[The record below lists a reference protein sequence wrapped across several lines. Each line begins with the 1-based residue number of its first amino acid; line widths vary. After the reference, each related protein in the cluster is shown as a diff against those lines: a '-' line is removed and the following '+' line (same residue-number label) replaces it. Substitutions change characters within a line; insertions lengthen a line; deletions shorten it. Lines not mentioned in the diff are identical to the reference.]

1 MVSKS
6 QKINPLLRVG
16 DHLIARRF
24 AYTHHGLYM
33 GDGKVLEYI
42 QNGGVTIVPLETFA
56 QRHAVYIREHSEAKF
71 TGEKAVKRGLTRL
84 GENNYN
90 LLTCNCE
97 HFVNWCIDGVSNS
110 RQVDNLILTIIPF
123 YSLFHKSNFIRGCL
137 KIVFDNPASL
147 DAALERINIH
157 NLNVTDPITRA
168 KELSE
173 DVLGTQRQGIVN
185 LTAKITSATQ
195 LSKEY
200 TSWLRYKKNSITSH
214 FAALNRTLSHP
225 AATLHL
231 IGNKLGLTSGHSFHK
246 THEADAPMPS
256 SVQSSMPSSL
266 AFTPAIAAE
275 TAPAPSVMPSGNN
288 TVPCPSFSAEETNNA
303 PTPAALELHA
313 EAMVNPPESF
323 WQRQAML
330 RDPSAHHSWLGTNLA
345 TVAAS
350 KLLGR
355 KDLQTDQ
362 KAPLDPDLSAR
373 TSDLHEAVNPEFAE
387 FELNAPSTSTTATST
402 AATVSAAGGAKVAG
416 ATSSHAENDAL
427 TSLKERS
434 AQQQWQAEADT
445 DHQRAL
451 SARLPKVH
459 IHLQCSTL
467 NGESFDPNTAQ
478 KELQRASLRHSQPEL
493 EAIVAPQDWHS
504 SASQRQALSNTTQD
518 YERSSMG
525 NAYTENPEEYGYSL
539 NDLVLEVAHQVTQ
552 DLRTQQRT
560 WRRLQRR
567 HSSSADNGAPA
578 PTTST
583 ASVPLLPMETITSD
597 TTDTADDQPANKL
610 ADKPTDPAAPA
621 NKAAPTTQNNG

>member
-71 TGEKAVKRGLTRL
+71 TGEEAVKRGLTRL

-214 FAALNRTLSHP
+214 LAALNRTLSHP

-231 IGNKLGLTSGHSFHK
+231 IGNKLGLTTGHTYHK
-246 THEADAPMPS
+246 THEADAPKPS
-256 SVQSSMPSSL
+256 SVQSSMPRSL

-275 TAPAPSVMPSGNN
+275 TAPAPDVMPSGNN
-288 TVPCPSFSAEETNNA
+288 TVPCPSFNAGEATNA

-313 EAMVNPPESF
+313 EAMVTPPEIF

-355 KDLQTDQ
+355 KDIHSDQ

-387 FELNAPSTSTTATST
+387 FELNAPSTST
-402 AATVSAAGGAKVAG
+402 AATVSAAGGATVVG
-416 ATSSHAENDAL
+416 TTSSHAENNAL

-434 AQQQWQAEADT
+434 AQQQWQADADT
-445 DHQRAL
+445 DQQRAL

-467 NGESFDPNTAQ
+467 NGETFDPNTAQ
-478 KELQRASLRHSQPEL
+478 KELQRASLRHSQSEL

-504 SASQRQALSNTTQD
+504 SISQKQALSNTTQD

-525 NAYTENPEEYGYSL
+525 NAYTEPPEEYGYSL

-560 WRRLQRR
+560 WRRQQRQHQGHHTEQR
-567 HSSSADNGAPA
+567 APA
-578 PTTST
+578 PTTTT
-583 ASVPLLPMETITSD
+583 ASVPLQPMEAITPN
-597 TTDTADDQPANKL
+597 APDDKL
-610 ADKPTDPAAPA
+610 ADKPAD
-621 NKAAPTTQNNG
+621 KKAPTT

>member
-157 NLNVTDPITRA
+157 NLNVIDPLTRA

-214 FAALNRTLSHP
+214 LAALNRTLSHP

-231 IGNKLGLTSGHSFHK
+231 IGNKLGLSTGHTFHK
-246 THEADAPMPS
+246 THEADAPMD
-256 SVQSSMPSSL
+256 SSL

-275 TAPAPSVMPSGNN
+275 TAPAPAVMPSGND
-288 TVPCPSFSAEETNNA
+288 TVPCPSFSAEETNHA

-387 FELNAPSTSTTATST
+387 FELNAQTISTNATASAALDSTSTAAS
-402 AATVSAAGGAKVAG
+402 ATVSAASRALGAGV
-416 ATSSHAENDAL
+416 TSSYAENDAPS
-427 TSLKERS
+427 SLKERS
-434 AQQQWQAEADT
+434 AQQQWQAEADE

-451 SARLPKVH
+451 SARLPEVH

-467 NGESFDPNTAQ
+467 NGEAFDPNTAQ
-478 KELQRASLRHSQPEL
+478 KELQRASLRHSQSEL
-493 EAIVAPQDWHS
+493 EAMVAPQDWHS
-504 SASQRQALSNTTQD
+504 SVSQKQALSNTTQD

-525 NAYTENPEEYGYSL
+525 NAYTETKEEYGYSL

-552 DLRTQQRT
+552 DLRTQQRS
-560 WRRLQRR
+560 WRRQQRQ
-567 HSSSADNGAPA
+567 HQSHHTQGAPA
-578 PTTST
+578 PTTTT
-583 ASVPLLPMETITSD
+583 ASVPLQPIEAVAPIETVVPIETVASNA
-597 TTDTADDQPANKL
+597 AD
-610 ADKPTDPAAPA
+610 DKPTD
-621 NKAAPTTQNNG
+621 KTAPTT

>member
-71 TGEKAVKRGLTRL
+71 TGEEAVKRGLTRL

-157 NLNVTDPITRA
+157 SLNVTDPITRA

-214 FAALNRTLSHP
+214 LAALNRTLSHP

-231 IGNKLGLTSGHSFHK
+231 IGNKLGLTSHTQHQ
-246 THEADAPMPS
+246 ADSQMPS
-256 SVQSSMPSSL
+256 SIPSSMQSSMPSPIA
-266 AFTPAIAAE
+266 AFTTATASD
-275 TAPAPSVMPSGNN
+275 TAPAPAVTPFGNN
-288 TVPCPSFSAEETNNA
+288 AVPCPSLSTYDANNV

-313 EAMVNPPESF
+313 EATVTPPESF
-323 WQRQAML
+323 WQRRAML

-355 KDLQTDQ
+355 KEIQTDQ

-373 TSDLHEAVNPEFAE
+373 TSDLHEVVNPEFAE
-387 FELNAPSTSTTATST
+387 FELNASPAATADTSAKVST
-402 AATVSAAGGAKVAG
+402 ASRATVTGKDELSEKA
-416 ATSSHAENDAL
+416 SHS
-427 TSLKERS
+427 SLKERS

-478 KELQRASLRHSQPEL
+478 KELQRASLRHSQSEL

-525 NAYTENPEEYGYSL
+525 NAYTETPEEYGYSL

>member
-56 QRHAVYIREHSEAKF
+56 QRHAVYIREHCEAKF
-71 TGEKAVKRGLTRL
+71 TGEEAVKRGLTRL

-214 FAALNRTLSHP
+214 LAALNRTLSHP

-231 IGNKLGLTSGHSFHK
+231 IGNKLGLTTGHTYHK

-275 TAPAPSVMPSGNN
+275 TAPAPDVMPSGNN
-288 TVPCPSFSAEETNNA
+288 TVPCPSFNAGEATNA

-313 EAMVNPPESF
+313 EAMVTPPEIF

-355 KDLQTDQ
+355 KDIHSDQ

-387 FELNAPSTSTTATST
+387 FELNAPSTST
-402 AATVSAAGGAKVAG
+402 AATVSAAGGATVVG
-416 ATSSHAENDAL
+416 TTSSHAENNAL

-434 AQQQWQAEADT
+434 AQQQWQADADT
-445 DHQRAL
+445 DQQRAL

-467 NGESFDPNTAQ
+467 NGETFDPNTAQ
-478 KELQRASLRHSQPEL
+478 KELQRASLRHSQSEL

-504 SASQRQALSNTTQD
+504 SISQKQALSNTTQD

-525 NAYTENPEEYGYSL
+525 NAYTEPPEEYGYSL

-560 WRRLQRR
+560 WRRQQRQHQGHHTEQR
-567 HSSSADNGAPA
+567 APA
-578 PTTST
+578 PTTTT
-583 ASVPLLPMETITSD
+583 ASVPLQPMEAITPN
-597 TTDTADDQPANKL
+597 APDDKL
-610 ADKPTDPAAPA
+610 ADKPAD
-621 NKAAPTTQNNG
+621 KKAPTT

>member
-71 TGEKAVKRGLTRL
+71 TGEEAVKRGLTRL

-157 NLNVTDPITRA
+157 NLNVIDPLTRA

-200 TSWLRYKKNSITSH
+200 TSWLRYKNNSITSH
-214 FAALNRTLSHP
+214 LAALNRTLSHP

-246 THEADAPMPS
+246 THEADTTMPS
-256 SVQSSMPSSL
+256 SMQGSMPSSL
-266 AFTPAIAAE
+266 AFTPAISAN
-275 TAPAPSVMPSGNN
+275 TAPAPAVMPSGND
-288 TVPCPSFSAEETNNA
+288 TVPCPSFSAEKANNA
-303 PTPAALELHA
+303 TTPAALELHA
-313 EAMVNPPESF
+313 EAMVTPPEIF

-330 RDPSAHHSWLGTNLA
+330 RDSSAHHSWLGTNLA

-355 KDLQTDQ
+355 KDIHSDQ

-373 TSDLHEAVNPEFAE
+373 SSDLHEAVNPEFAE
-387 FELNAPSTSTTATST
+387 FELNALPAATTTASDSTSTTVSDIRG
-402 AATVSAAGGAKVAG
+402 ATVAGT
-416 ATSSHAENDAL
+416 TSSHAENDAL

-434 AQQQWQAEADT
+434 AQQQWQADADT
-445 DHQRAL
+445 DQQRAL

-467 NGESFDPNTAQ
+467 NGETFDPNTAQ

-504 SASQRQALSNTTQD
+504 SISQKQALSNTTQD

-525 NAYTENPEEYGYSL
+525 NAYTEPPEEYGYSL

-560 WRRLQRR
+560 WRRQQRQHQGHHTEQR
-567 HSSSADNGAPA
+567 APA
-578 PTTST
+578 PTTTT
-583 ASVPLLPMETITSD
+583 ASVPLQPMEAI
-597 TTDTADDQPANKL
+597 APNAPDDKL
-610 ADKPTDPAAPA
+610 ADKPAD
-621 NKAAPTTQNNG
+621 KKAPTT

>member
-71 TGEKAVKRGLTRL
+71 TGEEAVKRGLTRL

-214 FAALNRTLSHP
+214 LAALNRTLSHP

-231 IGNKLGLTSGHSFHK
+231 IGNKLGLTTGHTYHK

-275 TAPAPSVMPSGNN
+275 TAPAPDVMPSGNN
-288 TVPCPSFSAEETNNA
+288 TVPCPSFNAGEATNA

-313 EAMVNPPESF
+313 EAMVTPPEIF

-355 KDLQTDQ
+355 KDIHSDQ

-387 FELNAPSTSTTATST
+387 FELNAPSTST
-402 AATVSAAGGAKVAG
+402 AATVSAAGGATVVG
-416 ATSSHAENDAL
+416 TTSSHAENNAL

-434 AQQQWQAEADT
+434 AQQQWQADADT
-445 DHQRAL
+445 DQQRAL

-467 NGESFDPNTAQ
+467 NGETFDPNTAQ
-478 KELQRASLRHSQPEL
+478 KELQRASLRHSQSEL

-504 SASQRQALSNTTQD
+504 SISQKQALSNTTQD

-525 NAYTENPEEYGYSL
+525 NAYTEPPEEYGYSL

-560 WRRLQRR
+560 WRRQQRQHQGHHTEQR
-567 HSSSADNGAPA
+567 APA
-578 PTTST
+578 PTTTT
-583 ASVPLLPMETITSD
+583 ASVPLQPMEAITPN
-597 TTDTADDQPANKL
+597 APDDKL
-610 ADKPTDPAAPA
+610 ADKPAD
-621 NKAAPTTQNNG
+621 KKAPTT

>member
-33 GDGKVLEYI
+33 GEGKVLEYI

-71 TGEKAVKRGLTRL
+71 TGEEAVKRGLTRL

-157 NLNVTDPITRA
+157 NLNVIDPLTRA

-214 FAALNRTLSHP
+214 LAALNRTLSHP

-246 THEADAPMPS
+246 THEADTTMPS
-256 SVQSSMPSSL
+256 SVQGSMPSSL
-266 AFTPAIAAE
+266 AFTPAISAN
-275 TAPAPSVMPSGNN
+275 TAPAPAVMPSGND
-288 TVPCPSFSAEETNNA
+288 TVPCPSFSAEKANNA

-313 EAMVNPPESF
+313 EAMVTPPEIF

-355 KDLQTDQ
+355 KDIHSDQ

-373 TSDLHEAVNPEFAE
+373 SSDLHEAVNPEFAE
-387 FELNAPSTSTTATST
+387 FELNAPSTST
-402 AATVSAAGGAKVAG
+402 AATVSAAGGATVAG
-416 ATSSHAENDAL
+416 TTSSHAENDAL

-434 AQQQWQAEADT
+434 AQQQWQADADT
-445 DHQRAL
+445 DQQRAL

-467 NGESFDPNTAQ
+467 NGETFDPNTAQ

-504 SASQRQALSNTTQD
+504 SISQKQALSNTTQD

-525 NAYTENPEEYGYSL
+525 NAYTEPPEEYGYSL

-560 WRRLQRR
+560 WRRQQRQHQGHHTEQR
-567 HSSSADNGAPA
+567 APA
-578 PTTST
+578 PTTTT
-583 ASVPLLPMETITSD
+583 ASVPLQPMEAI
-597 TTDTADDQPANKL
+597 APNAPDDKL
-610 ADKPTDPAAPA
+610 ADKPAD
-621 NKAAPTTQNNG
+621 KKAPTT